1 MTFNMNNLSLDSL
14 LEGLTKQAA
23 EDEGKKTSG
32 DDGEGPEVAKKE
44 EPTTGAQQE
53 SPKKKEDEDEDD
65 DEGQEKAAALKLQAA
80 LQKTASHNVNHEE
93 NMTSQAKQIGA
104 ALADQLLVKLAYAGD
119 ENTADGVAV
128 GSIPQ
133 KIIQDDS
140 AIVHQDDTKIQGM
153 PGAGGSVNQIFDSIV
168 ADTLAQG
175 SASYDQAHT
184 TGVTPVEGIA
194 AATASPEAAA
204 AGDTEEDDLQKTAAL
219 NHLVQ
224 NGFDFES
231 AYDMVKQAEAELA
244 YEQDQFEKQAA
255 LQTLVGQGYDFADAV
270 NLIKQAEYE
279 LEAEHEGQ
287 VKQAALETL
296 IAQGVDFDTAAD
308 LVKEAGLGSKIGGV
322 FSRAGKKVGGA
333 ASRAG
338 NSAKGFKAGVTGNTI
353 GHRNSPNVLSKPG
366 IEGGHAAGAFIR
378 RNAVP
383 IAAGAGG
390 LAAGAL
396 LGTAAA
402 GGREK
407 SAAVAALVNQGVD
420 FDSAVGLV
428 EAKAAQLYGA

>member
-23 EDEGKKTSG
+23 EDESKKTSG
-32 DDGEGPEVAKKE
+32 DDGKGPEDAKKE
-44 EPTTGAQQE
+44 EPTTGTQQE
-53 SPKKKEDEDEDD
+53 SPKKKEDDEDD

-119 ENTADGVAV
+119 ENTADGVAF
-128 GSIPQ
+128 GSVPQ

-140 AIVHQDDTKIQGM
+140 ALVHQDDTKIQGM

-184 TGVTPVEGIA
+184 TGVTSVEGVA

-204 AGDTEEDDLQKTAAL
+204 AGATEEDDLQKTAAL

-231 AYDMVKQAEAELA
+231 AYDMVKQAEAELV

-270 NLIKQAEYE
+270 ALIKQAEYE

-308 LVKEAGLGSKIGGV
+308 LVKEAGLGSAIGGA
-322 FSRAGKKVGGA
+322 FSRAGAKI
-333 ASRAG
+333 G
-338 NSAKGFKAGVTGNTI
+338 NSAKGFKAGVTGKSI
-353 GHRNSPNVLSKPG
+353 GHRNAPNVLSKPG
-366 IEGGHAAGAFIR
+366 MSTGQSAGEFIR

-383 IAAGAGG
+383 IATGAGG
-390 LAAGAL
+390 LAAGTLIGA
-396 LGTAAA
+396 AAA

-407 SAAVAALVNQGVD
+407 SAAVAALVGQGVD
-420 FDSAVGLV
+420 FDNAVGLV